1 MLPNIITSIRIL
13 FVPLFIYVYFMD
25 SPNRL
30 YYAIGVLVLSA
41 LTDILDGYLARK
53 LNMITRIG
61 QVLDP
66 LVDKAVQL
74 TVAVCLTIDDIIPRW
89 VFGIIIAKE
98 LSMVIGGSFLFKRKV
113 TVSASWYGKL
123 ATVVFYVAVVV
134 MIFTS
139 EYRNAV
145 LNIVL
150 TTIILLSTLFALVMY
165 FWNFKDD
172 LREQVRQRE

>member
-13 FVPLFIYVYFMD
+13 FVPLFVYVYFMD
-25 SPNRL
+25 SHNSL

-74 TVAVCLTIDDIIPRW
+74 TVAVCLTIDNIIPRW

-98 LSMVIGGSFLFKRKV
+98 LIMVIGGTFLFKNKV
-113 TVSASWYGKL
+113 TVSADWYGKM
-123 ATVVFYVAVVV
+123 ATVIFYIAVVV

-139 EYRNAV
+139 HYTNIILNTILIAV
-145 LNIVL
+145 
-150 TTIILLSTLFALVMY
+150 ILLSTLFALAMY
-165 FWNFKDD
+165 FWSFKDQ
-172 LREQVRQRE
+172 LREQIRKK